1 MGDGEGDGDGGSTE
15 KERGGGEHCGRVGKP
30 ERHPSP
36 SLNLLK
42 ASEHLAN
49 CSSPRDANEIN
60 SAKCSSGHL
69 QRAWCQV
76 STWSN
81 PVLLL
86 LLLSSSCPFLMI
98 PHPLLFTQLPHQG
111 TPHLQTCLRVPSR
124 DTRNGGH
131 VTRETSKSEIPWSS
145 WSWKGYLWMCVSDCV
160 CVCVCVIAHIS

>member
-1 MGDGEGDGDGGSTE
+1 MGDEDGDGGSHSENTGRE
-15 KERGGGEHCGRVGKP
+15 GHCGQMGKP

-36 SLNLLK
+36 SLKLLN

-86 LLLSSSCPFLMI
+86 LSSPCPFLMI
-98 PHPLLFTQLPHQG
+98 PPSPPFHPGPSSGNTSPSNLPESAQWG
-111 TPHLQTCLRVPSR
+111 TLEM
-124 DTRNGGH
+124 GA
-131 VTRETSKSEIPWSS
+131 
-145 WSWKGYLWMCVSDCV
+145 M
-160 CVCVCVIAHIS
+160 

>member
-1 MGDGEGDGDGGSTE
+1 MGDGDGGSHRESTGRE
-15 KERGGGEHCGRVGKP
+15 GHCGQMGKP

-36 SLNLLK
+36 SLKLLK

-86 LLLSSSCPFLMI
+86 LLSSPCPFLII
-98 PHPLLFTQLPHQG
+98 PPPPPFHSGPSAGNTSPPNLPESTQLG
-111 TPHLQTCLRVPSR
+111 NVRE
-124 DTRNGGH
+124 GGH
-131 VTRETSKSEIPWSS
+131 VAREMSESQMP
-145 WSWKGYLWMCVSDCV
+145 
-160 CVCVCVIAHIS
+160 